1 MTRAIGVAAA
11 AAAIVLGAGP
21 RAGAQG
27 FVLNQGTGA
36 QPRIGACFYLDAD
49 YRGDFFCVRLG
60 ENQQGLERK
69 FNDEISSIRVF
80 GPVEVVAFED
90 ANFAGASR
98 SFTSD
103 SPSLGDFNDRISSFQ
118 VLRASKSSGG
128 QAGGYGGGAYQ
139 SQTGQPQTGQ
149 PQHGACFYTAPDFR
163 GDSFCL
169 DSGESLG
176 SLGDRFND
184 KIASIRLFGGV
195 QVVAC
200 KDARFGGAVRTV
212 LQDAS
217 SLGDFGGQVSSVLVA
232 GGQQGQTDFGGE
244 YGAVAP
250 VSYPANGACFF
261 TGTDYE
267 GDGFCMNAGETQVSL
282 GSRYKARIA
291 SIRVF
296 GGARAYVY
304 EGEDYTGQNQVV
316 SRDTPNLGDMRSR
329 ISSVRVK

>member
-1 MTRAIGVAAA
+1 MTRAIGLAAA
-11 AAAIVLGAGP
+11 AAAIVLVAGP
-21 RAGAQG
+21 RVGAQG
-27 FVLNQGTGA
+27 FVPNQSTGA
-36 QPRIGACFYLDAD
+36 QPRIGACFYMDAD
-49 YRGDFFCVRLG
+49 YRGDFFCVNVG

-98 SFTSD
+98 SFTAD
-103 SPSLGDFNDRISSFQ
+103 TPNLGDFNDRISSFQ
-118 VLRASKSSGG
+118 VLRASKYRGG

-139 SQTGQPQTGQ
+139 SQTGQPQY
-149 PQHGACFYTAPDFR
+149 GACFYVDSDFR

-169 DSGESLG
+169 NSGESLG

-184 KIASIRLFGGV
+184 RISSIRLFGGV
-195 QVVAC
+195 QVVAY
-200 KDARFGGAVRTV
+200 KDARFGGAVRTI

-217 SLGDFGGQVSSVLVA
+217 SLGDFGGQISSVLVA
-232 GGQQGQTDFGGE
+232 GGQQGPTDFGGQ

-261 TGTDYE
+261 TGADYQ
-267 GDGFCMNAGETQVSL
+267 GDGFCMNAGEAQVSL
-282 GSRYKARIA
+282 DSRYKARIA
-291 SIRVF
+291 SVRVF

-304 EGEDYTGQNQVV
+304 EGEDYTGLNQVV
-316 SRDTPNLGDMRSR
+316 SRDTPDLGDMRSR